1 MTKPAILVISSHVVR
16 GTVGNRAAVFAL
28 ETLGFPVWAVP
39 TVTLPWHPGHGP
51 ATRIV
56 PPADAFALMLAD
68 LEGAP
73 WLGEVGGVL
82 TGYLGSAEQA
92 QPIARLV
99 EAVKARNTGALYVCD
114 PVIGDRGG
122 LYVPQATAEAIRD
135 HLLPLADIAT
145 PNRAELDWLVGKAG
159 ETLEDIATM
168 ARNLPPRAMLV
179 TSAPAGEGRIGN
191 LWVEE
196 EMALLASHGVVAKPP
211 NGLGDLT
218 AAMLLAQR
226 LERKDAGE
234 AVRHVTAAVFDILS
248 HAARRGANELMLE
261 TDAASLTAPTVDVDV
276 RSLG

>member
-1 MTKPAILVISSHVVR
+1 MTKPAVLVISSHVVR

-56 PPADAFALMLAD
+56 APTDAFAALLSD

-82 TGYLGSAEQA
+82 TGYLGSAQQA
-92 QPIARLV
+92 EPVARLI
-99 EAVKARNTGALYVCD
+99 EAVKARNPNALYVCD

-122 LYVPQATAEAIRD
+122 LYVPQATAKAIRD

-145 PNRAELDWLVGKAG
+145 PNRAELDWLAG
-159 ETLEDIATM
+159 RTNETLDEIAAA
-168 ARNLPPRAMLV
+168 ARDLPPRAMLV
-179 TSAPAGEGRIGN
+179 TSAPAGDGRIGN
-191 LWVEE
+191 LWVDRTTTF
-196 EMALLASHGVVAKPP
+196 LASHDLVLKPP

-226 LERKDAGE
+226 LEGRNAHE
-234 AVRHVTAAVFDILS
+234 AVRHVTAAVFDVLS
-248 HAARRGANELMLE
+248 RAAARGANELMLE
-261 TDAASLTAPTVDVDV
+261 TDVASLTAPKALVDV
-276 RSLG
+276 RPLG